1 LEEEARLKSVEKL
14 KKKIRVEEFRKVV
27 PGWKRFLIGYKKVIL
42 FVWKLVK
49 GFFKGVFNFFRVLAL
64 KKIKYDDDLV
74 KKDDLDKKGV
84 FK

>member
-1 LEEEARLKSVEKL
+1 MEEEARLKSVEKL
-14 KKKIRVEEFRKVV
+14 KKKIVVEEFRKVV
-27 PGWKRFLIGYKKVIL
+27 PCWMRFLIGYKKVIL
-42 FVWKLVK
+42 FVWKLVR

-64 KKIKYDDDLV
+64 KKIKYDEELV